1 MQICRYIPTRM
12 HVILWFIIRN
22 PYVVFIL
29 ISGTELLKLLGF
41 PPSNE
46 RNKGIICHVN
56 EMTVGK
62 QLWIRADCQP
72 RKGEGLEPESFTS
85 SPWVHH
91 SCLCHDAAAIPKERV
106 NKWRSGESGTP
117 GEGME
122 PSCPFPIPRPMH
134 IFHLFLSISI
144 YNKPV
149 I

>member
-56 EMTVGK
+56 EVTVGK
-62 QLWIRADCQP
+62 QLWVRADCQP

-91 SCLCHDAAAIPKERV
+91 SCLCHDAAANPQRKGEQMEIWGEWHT
-106 NKWRSGESGTP
+106 WRGHGTLLSFP
-117 GEGME
+117 HTSPYAYL
-122 PSCPFPIPRPMH
+122 PSVPEYI
-134 IFHLFLSISI
+134 HL
-144 YNKPV
+144 
-149 I
+149 